1 MSTEPP
7 SPLPSSSSSQQLNFA
22 PLHRTV
28 ELENIHE
35 QVTQNDLYQKQEQ
48 PIQTTR
54 KVLTK
59 HMTVI
64 GDGNDIDTRKIST
77 Q

>member
-1 MSTEPP
+1 MSTIPP
-7 SPLPSSSSSQQLNFA
+7 STPPISSSQQLNFA

-35 QVTQNDLYQKQEQ
+35 QVTQNDFDQKQEP
-48 PIQTTR
+48 PIAR
-54 KVLTK
+54 KILTK
-59 HMTVI
+59 YMTVI
-64 GDGNDIDTRKIST
+64 GDGNDINTLKTST